1 MFFSFE
7 EVIFYLYFQNES
19 ILQFE
24 ENLHLF
30 AFSSGGFLNKKFC
43 SKILCTKRYATLFQL
58 GSKVLQER
66 WGRKE
71 GYHS

>member
-30 AFSSGGFLNKKFC
+30 AFSSGGFLNKKFVQ
-43 SKILCTKRYATLFQL
+43 KYYVQKGMQHYFN
-58 GSKVLQER
+58 
-66 WGRKE
+66 
-71 GYHS
+71 